1 MKRRAWMQAGLGL
14 GLFANVSAFEASR
27 LHWKSTTFNGLGTT
41 LSIRAAHTEIDRLQ
55 RSLHD
60 ARCAVEDIENQM
72 SLFRPNSAINQL
84 NRDGEL
90 IKPEVN
96 LLRVLQIS
104 QRISLHSQGAFDVT
118 VQPLWALYAAT
129 QKEKRLPTTDEV
141 LAARQKVGWRDL
153 LISPE
158 RVALMRPGM
167 GITLNGIAQ
176 GFASDIVRQKLK
188 QHGVRH
194 ALINTGEWSAIGL
207 ADAARDW
214 SLGIADPH
222 QSDRLLA
229 RVQMNGMCFA
239 TSADDQCAF
248 TSDRKHHHIFDPHTG
263 HSPPDIASVTV
274 AASSCA
280 TADALTKVLFVAGY
294 KNALQLAAAW
304 KVHAL
309 VIHKDGRSHASSAM
323 RVIMEV

>member
-1 MKRRAWMQAGLGL
+1 MKRRAWIKAGLGL
-14 GLFANVSAFEASR
+14 GLLANLSAIEASR
-27 LHWKSTTFNGLGTT
+27 LRWKSTTFNGLGTT

-55 RSLHD
+55 QSLHD
-60 ARCAVEDIENQM
+60 ARLVVEDIENQM

-90 IKPEVN
+90 IKPDAS

-104 QRISLHSQGAFDVT
+104 QHISLRSQGAFDVT
-118 VQPLWALYAAT
+118 VQPLWALYAST
-129 QKEKRLPTTDEV
+129 QKDKRLPTADEV
-141 LAARQKVGWRDL
+141 LAARQKVGWRGL
-153 LISPE
+153 QVSAE

-167 GITLNGIAQ
+167 GVTLNGIAQ
-176 GFASDIVRQKLK
+176 GFASDMVRQKLK

-207 ADAARDW
+207 ADAVRDW

-222 QSDRLLA
+222 QPDRLIA
-229 RVQMNGMCFA
+229 RVQMNGMCLA

-248 TSDRKHHHIFDPHTG
+248 TSDRKHHHILDPLTG
-263 HSPPDIASVTV
+263 YSPPDIASVTI
-274 AASSCA
+274 AASSCV

-294 KNALQLAAAW
+294 ERALQLATAW
-304 KVHAL
+304 RVHAL
-309 VIHKDGRSHASSAM
+309 VIHKDGRSHASPAM
-323 RVIMEV
+323 SVLMDA